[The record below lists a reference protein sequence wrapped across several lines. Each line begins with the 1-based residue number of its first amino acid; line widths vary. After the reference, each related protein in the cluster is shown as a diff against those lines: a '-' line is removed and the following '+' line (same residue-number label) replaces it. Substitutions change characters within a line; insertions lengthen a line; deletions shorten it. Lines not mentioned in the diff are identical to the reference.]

1 MRVKDKSEK
10 NLARTESVGKDNT
23 SKCIKYVVFLKIN

>member
-23 SKCIKYVVFLKIN
+23 SKCNVLFLKIN